1 MSVGERIAE
10 LRKSNGMTQVQLAN
24 LLDVSRQ
31 AVSKWESDQSF
42 PDSLK
47 MIHLAE
53 VLKTDIDYL
62 TTGRINEAIRPP
74 VVIKTVETIEKIVEI
89 PVVETVEKIVEKPV
103 IQYIE
108 RPVIKKLVKVRY
120 RVPWILLTVISI
132 SFFLAGFLL
141 GILI

>member
-10 LRKSNGMTQVQLAN
+10 LRKTNGMTQVQLAN